1 MILGTGQNL
10 TNRTL
15 SVEIAYDAQMQLELN
30 GTNIIDESERGGS
43 PASLF
48 WPWCGA
54 NVSLLALSYGAFFL
68 GFGISFLQATIAA
81 ILGTVLS
88 FLLVGVSSLA
98 GKKSNAPTMVLS
110 RASFGVKGNLIPGFL
125 SYLIFVGWETVLVS
139 LATLAT
145 GTVFVRVGHLDR
157 NLSMVIGF
165 LIAIALT
172 VFGGVLGHSII
183 MKLQKWLTLV
193 TVAATILYFLLT
205 IDEVNWS
212 AVTSIPHGSAAGFI
226 GALIFGATGI
236 GLGWVNSAADYSRYL
251 PRSASS
257 RGVVGWTV
265 FGASIVP
272 IAMVIYGAALAGS
285 SEELFGAIANDPIGA
300 LTTLLPTWFLIPF
313 ALVAILGLVGGAILD
328 LYSSG
333 LTLISIGLPVKRYVA
348 ASIDSA
354 IMVAGTIYLVWIA
367 DDFFFPFQGFLIT
380 LGVPIAAWSAIFVAD
395 VLMRKQSYSESDLFN
410 ESGRYGAWN
419 LRSLSLMAIGS
430 IVGWGFVTNPFAS
443 WLSWQGYFLGVFGG
457 KEGQWAGANLGVAF
471 ALLIG
476 FFGYLLLSR
485 QAIKRQENA

>member
-1 MILGTGQNL
+1 MH
-10 TNRTL
+10 
-15 SVEIAYDAQMQLELN
+15 LELN
-30 GTNIIDESERGGS
+30 GTNIIEESERKGS
-43 PASLF
+43 PRQLF

-68 GFGISFLQATIAA
+68 GFGISFIQATIAA
-81 ILGTVLS
+81 LLGTVLS
-88 FLLVGVSSLA
+88 FLLVGISSLA

-110 RASFGVKGNLIPGFL
+110 RASFGVKGNIVPGFL

-145 GTVFVRVGHLDR
+145 GTVFVRVGHIDR
-157 NLSMVIGF
+157 NIAMIVGF

-183 MKLQKWLTLV
+183 MKLQKWLTLI
-193 TVAATILYFLLT
+193 TVAATLMYFVLT
-205 IDEVNWS
+205 LDEVNWS
-212 AVTSIPHGSAAGFI
+212 AVSDIPNGSSAGFI

-251 PRSASS
+251 PRDVSS
-257 RGVVGWTV
+257 KSVVGWTV
-265 FGASIVP
+265 LGASIVP

-285 SEELFGAIANDPIGA
+285 SEELFGAIASDPIGA

-348 ASIDSA
+348 ASIDSL
-354 IMVAGTIYLVWIA
+354 IMVLGTIYLVWIA
-367 DDFFFPFQGFLIT
+367 DDFFYPFQGFLIT
-380 LGVPIAAWSAIFVAD
+380 LGVPIATWSAIFVAD
-395 VLMRKQSYSESDLFN
+395 VLMRKKFYNESDLFN
-410 ESGRYGAWN
+410 EQGRYGAWN
-419 LRSLSLMAIGS
+419 MKSLALMAMGS

-457 KEGQWAGANLGVAF
+457 KEGVWAGANLGVFF
-471 ALLIG
+471 ALVIG
-476 FFGYLLLSR
+476 AAGYLLTAGKNIR
-485 QAIKRQENA
+485 IENNTP

>member
-1 MILGTGQNL
+1 MH
-10 TNRTL
+10 
-15 SVEIAYDAQMQLELN
+15 LELN
-30 GTNIIDESERGGS
+30 GTNIIEESERKGS
-43 PASLF
+43 PRQLF

-68 GFGISFLQATIAA
+68 GFGISFIQATIAA
-81 ILGTVLS
+81 LLGTVLS
-88 FLLVGVSSLA
+88 FLLVGISSLA

-110 RASFGVKGNLIPGFL
+110 RASFGVKGNIVPGFL

-145 GTVFVRVGHLDR
+145 GTVFVRVGHIDR
-157 NLSMVIGF
+157 NIAMIIGF

-183 MKLQKWLTLV
+183 MKLQKWLTLI
-193 TVAATILYFLLT
+193 TVAATLMYFVLT
-205 IDEVNWS
+205 LDEVNWS
-212 AVTSIPHGSAAGFI
+212 AVSDIPNGSSAGFI

-251 PRSASS
+251 PRDVSS
-257 RGVVGWTV
+257 KSVVGWTV
-265 FGASIVP
+265 LGASIVP

-285 SEELFGAIANDPIGA
+285 SEELFGAIASDPIGA

-313 ALVAILGLVGGAILD
+313 ALIAILGLVGGAILD

-348 ASIDSA
+348 ASIDSL
-354 IMVAGTIYLVWIA
+354 IMVLGTIYLVWIA
-367 DDFFFPFQGFLIT
+367 DDFFYPFQGFLIT
-380 LGVPIAAWSAIFVAD
+380 LGVPIATWSAIFVAD
-395 VLMRKQSYSESDLFN
+395 VLMRKKSYDESDLFN
-410 ESGRYGAWN
+410 EQGRYGAWN
-419 LRSLSLMAIGS
+419 MKSLALMAMGS

-457 KEGQWAGANLGVAF
+457 KEGVWAGANLGVFF
-471 ALLIG
+471 ALVIG
-476 FFGYLLLSR
+476 AAGYFLTAGKNIR
-485 QAIKRQENA
+485 IENNTP

>member
-1 MILGTGQNL
+1 MH
-10 TNRTL
+10 
-15 SVEIAYDAQMQLELN
+15 LELN
-30 GTNIIDESERGGS
+30 GTNIIEESERKGS
-43 PASLF
+43 PRQLF

-68 GFGISFLQATIAA
+68 GFGISFIQATIAA
-81 ILGTVLS
+81 LLGTVLS
-88 FLLVGVSSLA
+88 FLLVGISSLA

-110 RASFGVKGNLIPGFL
+110 RASFGVKGNIVPGFL

-145 GTVFVRVGHLDR
+145 GTVFVRVGHIDR
-157 NLSMVIGF
+157 NIAMIVGF

-183 MKLQKWLTLV
+183 MKLQKWLTLI
-193 TVAATILYFLLT
+193 TVAATLMYFVLT
-205 IDEVNWS
+205 LDEVNWS
-212 AVTSIPHGSAAGFI
+212 AVSDIPNGSSAGFI

-251 PRSASS
+251 PRDVSS
-257 RGVVGWTV
+257 KSVVGWTV
-265 FGASIVP
+265 LGASIVP

-285 SEELFGAIANDPIGA
+285 SEELFGAIASDPIGA

-313 ALVAILGLVGGAILD
+313 ALIAILGLVGGAILD

-348 ASIDSA
+348 ASIDSL
-354 IMVAGTIYLVWIA
+354 IMVLGTIYLVWIA
-367 DDFFFPFQGFLIT
+367 DDFFYPFQGFLIT
-380 LGVPIAAWSAIFVAD
+380 LGVPIATWSAIFVAD
-395 VLMRKQSYSESDLFN
+395 VLMRKKSYDESDLFN
-410 ESGRYGAWN
+410 EQGRYGAWN
-419 LRSLSLMAIGS
+419 MKSLALMAMGS

-443 WLSWQGYFLGVFGG
+443 WLSWQGYFLGIFGG
-457 KEGQWAGANLGVAF
+457 KEGVWAGANLGVFF
-471 ALLIG
+471 ALVIG
-476 FFGYLLLSR
+476 AAGYFLTAGKNIR
-485 QAIKRQENA
+485 IENNTP

>member
-1 MILGTGQNL
+1 MH
-10 TNRTL
+10 
-15 SVEIAYDAQMQLELN
+15 LELN
-30 GTNIIDESERGGS
+30 GTNIIEESERKGS
-43 PASLF
+43 PRQLF

-68 GFGISFLQATIAA
+68 GFGISFIQATIAA
-81 ILGTVLS
+81 LLGTVLS
-88 FLLVGVSSLA
+88 FLLVGISSLA

-110 RASFGVKGNLIPGFL
+110 RASFGVKGNIVPGFL

-145 GTVFVRVGHLDR
+145 GTVFVRVGHIDR
-157 NLSMVIGF
+157 NIAMIIGF
-165 LIAIALT
+165 FIAIALT

-183 MKLQKWLTLV
+183 MKLQKWLTLI
-193 TVAATILYFLLT
+193 TVAATLMYFILTL
-205 IDEVNWS
+205 DEVNWS
-212 AVTSIPHGSAAGFI
+212 AVSDIPNGSSAGFI

-251 PRSASS
+251 PRDVSS
-257 RGVVGWTV
+257 KSVVGWTV
-265 FGASIVP
+265 LGASIVP

-285 SEELFGAIANDPIGA
+285 SEELFGAIASDPIGA

-313 ALVAILGLVGGAILD
+313 ALIAILGLVGGAILD

-348 ASIDSA
+348 ASIDSL
-354 IMVAGTIYLVWIA
+354 IMVLGTIYLVWIA
-367 DDFFFPFQGFLIT
+367 DDFFYPFQGFLIT
-380 LGVPIAAWSAIFVAD
+380 LGVPIATWSAIFVAD
-395 VLMRKQSYSESDLFN
+395 VLMRKKSYDESDLFN
-410 ESGRYGAWN
+410 EQGRYGAWN
-419 LRSLSLMAIGS
+419 MKSLGLMAMGS

-457 KEGQWAGANLGVAF
+457 KESVWAGANLGVFF
-471 ALLIG
+471 ALVIG
-476 FFGYLLLSR
+476 AAGYLLTAEKNIR
-485 QAIKRQENA
+485 IENNTP